1 MGLVAVRRKPVAEV
15 RPLSELVLKAVTL
28 RLEVAAMVAVL
39 FTIVDVVAVKFFLK
53 NKLQFK

>member
-28 RLEVAAMVAVL
+28 RLEVAAMVAVF

>member
-28 RLEVAAMVAVL
+28 RLEVAAMVAVF

-53 NKLQFK
+53 NKLRFK